1 MILPPSP
8 QLGGNLDTNSHNI
21 LIDDAHFIGDESGN
35 EQIVF
40 KTTGSAVNYLEITN
54 NATGSNPIL
63 AAAGGDTNIGI
74 ALTPKG
80 TGEIVIGAGNL
91 NYAGT
96 AITSTGA
103 ELNILDGVTS
113 TAAEL
118 NILDG
123 VTSTA
128 AELNILDGAT
138 VVVGEINA
146 LDLGSTAVGTA
157 IASKASYTRF

>member
-1 MILPPSP
+1 ML
-8 QLGGNLDTNSHNI
+8 LT
-21 LIDDAHFIGDESGN
+21 
-35 EQIVF
+35 
-40 KTTGSAVNYLEITN
+40 YLEITN

-113 TAAEL
+113 LQRNSTSLTEL
-118 NILDG
+118 QVRL
-123 VTSTA
+123 
-128 AELNILDGAT
+128 LN
-138 VVVGEINA
+138 
-146 LDLGSTAVGTA
+146 
-157 IASKASYTRF
+157 